1 LVAGLKDRSTKMR
14 IIILNQF
21 FYPDHSAT
29 SQLMTDLA
37 ESLVEKGIGVTAIAG
52 RGRYDGGGRLA
63 AAQDYKGVRIER
75 AWATGFGKRNLAT
88 RLADYLSFYI
98 GATWKLLR
106 QPRHDIVMALTT
118 PPLIG
123 LVALLVARLRGM
135 RFVALVQDLYPDIA
149 VALGTLRAESLL
161 TRGLEWASQSVLRKA
176 DRIIVLSECMRK
188 RIVAKVGSESEPRID
203 VIHNWADGTMI
214 EPLGDEENPFR
225 VEYDLQDAFIVMFSG
240 NWGLVNEFQTVL
252 EAARMLRDR
261 SDIVFLFIGNGVRA
275 NEIQAFCQAHDLANV
290 RLLPYQPRELL
301 RFSLSAAD
309 VALITLA
316 QGLAGLS
323 VPSKTYGIM
332 AAGRPLLFVGDESS
346 EIARIII
353 ESGCGAAVQSG
364 QSAKMADL
372 IGEWSR
378 EKEQLNVLGK
388 RARKVFESRFD
399 RSHAV
404 SAYIGMLYKCMS
416 PAGASNA
423 EFDSPTVVAE
433 E

>member
-1 LVAGLKDRSTKMR
+1 MR

-37 ESLVEKGIGVTAIAG
+37 ESLVERGIGVTAIAG
-52 RGRYDGGGRLA
+52 RGRYDGGKKLA
-63 AAQDYKGVRIER
+63 IAEDYRGVRIER
-75 AWATGFGKRNLAT
+75 AWATGFGKRKLAG
-88 RLADYLSFYI
+88 RLADYFSFYI

-106 QPRHDIVMALTT
+106 QPRHDLVMALTT

-123 LVALLVARLRGM
+123 LLALLIARLRGL
-135 RFVALVQDLYPDIA
+135 RFVALVQDIYPDIA
-149 VALGTLRAESLL
+149 VALGTLRADSLL
-161 TRGLEWASQSVLRKA
+161 THVLERFSRLVLRKA

-188 RIVAKVGSESEPRID
+188 HIVAKVGSESEPRIE
-203 VIHNWADGTMI
+203 VIHNWADGALI
-214 EPLGDEENPFR
+214 EPLADEENPFR
-225 VEYDLQDAFIVMFSG
+225 VEHDLQQAFIVMYSG

-252 EAARMLRDR
+252 EAARILRDR
-261 SDIVFLFIGNGVRA
+261 RDIVFLFIGNGVRA
-275 NEIQAFCQAHDLANV
+275 NEIQAFCQTYDLANV
-290 RLLPYQPRELL
+290 RRLPYQPRDLL
-301 RFSLSAAD
+301 RYSLAAAD

-332 AAGRPLLFVGDESS
+332 AAGRPILFVGDESS
-346 EIARIII
+346 EIAHIIK
-353 ESGCGAAVQSG
+353 ESGCGEAVQSG
-364 QSAKMADL
+364 QSARLASI

-378 EKEQLNVLGK
+378 EKEQLNAFGK

-404 SAYIGMLYKCMS
+404 NAYICMLYKCMS

-423 EFDSPTVVAE
+423 EFDSQTVVAE